1 MTIIEI
7 AALENGAHRNQ
18 TVSELTELPEGWAV
32 IPDEL
37 LEIWDA
43 AKPFVS
49 VTASDGVVTELTA
62 GEAPPPDEEEPEP
75 DTLEQRI
82 SDIEDALIELAAI
95 IAGEEE

>member
-32 IPDEL
+32 IPDVL
-37 LEIWDA
+37 MDTWDA

-62 GEAPPPDEEEPEP
+62 GEAPPDEDEPEP